1 MVNVDWF
8 FISHRLPIAI
18 EAKKKGWEVLV
29 LAGDTGRGNILNKYG
44 IKFVPWKISRSGTNI
59 LDEFS
64 AFFHLVKIVKSFN
77 PHIVHNVGIK
87 SVIYGS
93 ITSILLK
100 KPYIN
105 AIAGLGFVFG
115 STLNAKIIK
124 QFVTPFFRIIFNSK
138 KSKLILQNRDDI
150 KLFTENGYCPLSKIR
165 LIRGSGVNLNE
176 FKFVPEIVSEYSLV
190 CLPSRMLWDKGIG
203 EFVQAIRILKTRN
216 PDLKVKFILAGG
228 IDKENPAKIPKEQ
241 ILEWVKEGLLEW
253 WGHRENMVELL
264 STVNMVVLPSYNE
277 GLPKVLIEAAAI
289 GRVIITTDVPGCR
302 ELIIDDING
311 IIIPPK
317 NAASLANAIQLLLK
331 DKEKCKLFIKN
342 GLEIVRKDF
351 PIEYVVESTFNVY
364 NSVLV
369 ST

>member
-115 STLNAKIIK
+115 STLKAKIIK